1 MKKIGEVID
10 SFYKSHNL
18 FKKEQK
24 SSLIEIWSD
33 VVGDHIAKKTTK
45 IRVQN
50 NTLIV
55 YVNHP
60 IIKNELNYAKT
71 SILNQIREKY
81 KEKPLSDLKII

>member
-33 VVGDHIAKKTTK
+33 VVGGHIAKKTTK

-50 NTLIV
+50 NILIV

-71 SILNQIREKY
+71 NILNQIREKY
-81 KEKPLSDLKII
+81 KEKSLSDLKII

>member
-1 MKKIGEVID
+1 MV
-10 SFYKSHNL
+10 
-18 FKKEQK
+18 
-24 SSLIEIWSD
+24 
-33 VVGDHIAKKTTK
+33 DHIAKKTTK